1 MAVMNVQDMN
11 GKDFSFD
18 SDKIIQLNGDLTDS
32 TGNII
37 TDGKRQRVL
46 AVHDVQCID
55 SQGNTLDATQ
65 VVNDMKS
72 GKSKVSAIDV
82 EAESTHSGKNHNY
95 CIYYEDSMEKDAESF
110 TNPFKKP
117 MLKNHNDYS
126 GEPLG
131 RVSRAWFAPSNLTDE
146 RSAIHTI
153 TRVTDADAIEKFLDG
168 RYQTLSIGG
177 TMGTVT
183 CNICGKTILKD
194 GKFKFCG
201 HWKGETY
208 KDQVCYW
215 GVRDIDYNE
224 HSVVNNPAD
233 DFAQVM
239 KITVLTDNDKNKEGV
254 GDNMNGKGN
263 PTNTQAST
271 ETTQTTPVVNDS
283 VDKREQLLS
292 LIDAMIAESKTST
305 ESEAKDA
312 QGEQNPDTPQAPEA
326 ANDGVETPAEKTVED
341 YKKELDEAN
350 QKIAD
355 MEAQLA
361 EANQKIADAETA
373 KEQAVQDATSMK
385 QQCIQLAEETKSLM
399 ADSIIA
405 LEQVEDSK
413 KEERKAELVAM
424 SMKDLQ
430 AAKDS
435 IKTETSTQQR
445 TPARAQNPTKP
456 NANEKGSVVMDA
468 QGNPVEKHETKEVED
483 SNKKSSVQDYADE
496 IIKKLARR

>member
-1 MAVMNVQDMN
+1 MQVQDMN

-18 SDKIIQLNGDLTDS
+18 SEKIIHLNGDLTDS
-32 TGNII
+32 TGNNI

-46 AVHDVQCID
+46 AVHDVQCVD
-55 SQGNTLDATQ
+55 SQGNTLDAVQ

-72 GKSKVSAIDV
+72 GKSKISAIDV

-117 MLKNHNDYS
+117 MLKNHNSYD
-126 GEPLG
+126 GEPIG
-131 RVSRAWFAPSNLTDE
+131 RITRAWSAPSALTDE
-146 RSAIHTI
+146 RSAIHTV

-239 KITVLTDNDKNKEGV
+239 KITVLTDTNKKKEGV
-254 GDNMNGKGN
+254 GDNMDGNN

-271 ETTQTTPVVNDS
+271 DTQQTPVVSDS

-292 LIDAMIAESKTST
+292 IIDEIIAEKAATQAT
-305 ESEAKDA
+305 DA
-312 QGEQNPDTPQAPEA
+312 QGEQTPDTPAAPDTT
-326 ANDGVETPAEKTVED
+326 NDGADTPTEKTVED
-341 YKKELDEAN
+341 YKKELEEAN

-355 MEAQLA
+355 METKVA
-361 EANQKIADAETA
+361 EAEQKVADAEAA
-373 KEQAVQDATSMK
+373 KEQAVQDATNMK
-385 QQCIQLAEETKSLM
+385 QQAVQLAEEVKSLM
-399 ADSIIA
+399 ADSIIS

-413 KEERKAELVAM
+413 VEERKAELVAM

-435 IKTETSTQQR
+435 IQTEASAQPR
-445 TPARAQNPTKP
+445 TPAKAQNPTVP
-456 NANEKGSVVMDA
+456 NANEKGSVVVDA
-468 QGNPVEKHETKEVED
+468 NGEQVKPEVKTED
-483 SNKKSSVQDYADE
+483 SNINKKSSVQDYADE

>member
-32 TGNII
+32 TGNIV

-46 AVHDVQCID
+46 AVHDVQCVD
-55 SQGNTLDATQ
+55 SQGNILDAVQ
-65 VVNDMKS
+65 VINDMKS
-72 GKSKVSAIDV
+72 GKSKISAIDV

-117 MLKNHNDYS
+117 MLKNHDSYF

-131 RVSRAWFAPSNLTDE
+131 RITKAWSAPSALTDE

-239 KITVLTDNDKNKEGV
+239 KITVLTEKDKKEEGV
-254 GDNMNGKGN
+254 GDNMDGKNN
-263 PTNTQAST
+263 PTNTQTST
-271 ETTQTTPVVNDS
+271 ATPAA

-292 LIDAMIAESKTST
+292 IIDEIMAEKA
-305 ESEAKDA
+305 ENAAKDA
-312 QGEQNPDTPQAPEA
+312 QENKIPDTQATPDTK
-326 ANDGVETPAEKTVED
+326 DGVDTPAEKTVED
-341 YKKELDEAN
+341 YKKELEEAN

-355 MEAQLA
+355 MEAKVA
-361 EANQKIADAETA
+361 EAEQKVTDAEAA
-373 KEQAVQDATSMK
+373 KEQAVQDATNMK
-385 QQCIQLAEETKSLM
+385 QQVIQLAEEVKSLM

-405 LEQVEDSK
+405 LEQTEDSK
-413 KEERKAELVAM
+413 IEERKAQLVAM

-430 AAKDS
+430 VTKDS
-435 IKTETSTQQR
+435 VKTEASAQQR
-445 TPARAQNPTKP
+445 VPAKTQNPTLA
-456 NANEKGSVVMDA
+456 NAGEKGSVVTDA
-468 QGNPVEKHETKEVED
+468 QGNPVEKPETKKTED
-483 SNKKSSVQDYADE
+483 SNKKTSVQDYADE

>member
-18 SDKIIQLNGDLTDS
+18 SDKIVRFNGDLTDS
-32 TGNII
+32 QGNII

-46 AVHDVQCID
+46 TTHDVQCVD
-55 SQGNTLDATQ
+55 SNGNILDATQ
-65 VVNDMKS
+65 IVNDMKS
-72 GKSKVSAIDV
+72 GKSKISAIDV

-110 TNPFKKP
+110 TNPFRKP

-131 RVSRAWFAPSNLTDE
+131 RIRQAWHGPSKLTDE
-146 RSAIHTI
+146 RSAIHTV

-239 KITVLTDNDKNKEGV
+239 KITVLTDNDKKKEGV
-254 GDNMNGKGN
+254 GDNMDGKNN
-263 PTNTQAST
+263 PTS
-271 ETTQTTPVVNDS
+271 TQTTTDNQTTPAPAVNDS

-292 LIDAMIAESKTST
+292 IIDAIIAEKTNT
-305 ESEAKDA
+305 AQDA
-312 QGEQNPDTPQAPEA
+312 QGEQTPDTPVAPDT
-326 ANDGVETPAEKTVED
+326 ANDGVDTPTEKTVED
-341 YKKELDEAN
+341 YKKKLEEAN

-355 MEAQLA
+355 MEAKVA
-361 EANQKIADAETA
+361 EAEQKVTDAEAA
-373 KEQAVQDATSMK
+373 KEQAVQDATNMK
-385 QQCIQLAEETKSLM
+385 QQAVQLAEEVKSLM

-405 LEQVEDSK
+405 LENVEDSK
-413 KEERKAELVAM
+413 VEERKAELVAM

-435 IKTETSTQQR
+435 IKTETSAQPR
-445 TPARAQNPTKP
+445 VPAKAQNPTKP
-456 NANEKGSVVMDA
+456 NANEKGSVVVDA
-468 QGNPVEKHETKEVED
+468 NGEQVKKPETKVED

>member
-1 MAVMNVQDMN
+1 MQVQDMN

-18 SDKIIQLNGDLTDS
+18 SEKIIHLNGDLTDS
-32 TGNII
+32 TGNNI

-46 AVHDVQCID
+46 TVHDVQCVD
-55 SQGNTLDATQ
+55 SQGNTLDAVQ

-72 GKSKVSAIDV
+72 GKSKISAIDV

-117 MLKNHNDYS
+117 MLKNHNSYD
-126 GEPLG
+126 GEPIG
-131 RVSRAWFAPSNLTDE
+131 RITKAWSAPSALTDE
-146 RSAIHTI
+146 RSAIHTV

-239 KITVLTDNDKNKEGV
+239 KITVLTDTNKKKEGV
-254 GDNMNGKGN
+254 GDNMDGNN

-271 ETTQTTPVVNDS
+271 DTQQTPVVSDS

-292 LIDAMIAESKTST
+292 IIDEIIAEKAATQAT
-305 ESEAKDA
+305 DA
-312 QGEQNPDTPQAPEA
+312 QGEQQIPDTPAAPDTT
-326 ANDGVETPAEKTVED
+326 NDGADTSTEKTVED
-341 YKKELDEAN
+341 YKKELEEAN

-355 MEAQLA
+355 MEAKVA
-361 EANQKIADAETA
+361 EAEQKVADAEAA
-373 KEQAVQDATSMK
+373 KEQAVQDATNMK
-385 QQCIQLAEETKSLM
+385 QQAVQLAEEVKSLM
-399 ADSIIA
+399 ADSIIS

-413 KEERKAELVAM
+413 VEERKAELVAM

-435 IKTETSTQQR
+435 IKTEASAQPR
-445 TPARAQNPTKP
+445 TPAKAQNPTVP
-456 NANEKGSVVMDA
+456 NAGEKGSVVVDA
-468 QGNPVEKHETKEVED
+468 NGEQVNKPEVKTED
-483 SNKKSSVQDYADE
+483 SNKNKKSSVQDYADE

>member
-1 MAVMNVQDMN
+1 MAIMKVQDMN

-18 SDKIIQLNGDLTDS
+18 SDKIMQLNGDLTDS
-32 TGNII
+32 TGNTI

-46 AVHDVQCID
+46 AVHDVQCVD
-55 SQGNTLDATQ
+55 SKGNVLDATQ
-65 VVNDMKS
+65 VINDMKS

-95 CIYYEDSMEKDAESF
+95 CIYYEDSMEKDSETF

-117 MLKNHNDYS
+117 MLKNHDSYF
-126 GEPLG
+126 GEPIG
-131 RVSRAWFAPSNLTDE
+131 RVTRASFGPSQLTDE
-146 RSAIHTI
+146 RSAIHTV

-183 CNICGKTILKD
+183 CNVCGKTILKD

-201 HWKGETY
+201 HWRGETY
-208 KDQVCYW
+208 KDQICYW

-233 DFAQVM
+233 DFAQVI
-239 KITVLTDNDKNKEGV
+239 KITVLTDNDKKEEGV
-254 GDNMNGKGN
+254 GDNMDGKNN
-263 PTNTQAST
+263 PTNTQASA
-271 ETTQTTPVVNDS
+271 ETTPAPAVNDS
-283 VDKREQLLS
+283 VDKKEQLLS
-292 LIDAMIAESKTST
+292 LIDAIISDNKTST
-305 ESEAKDA
+305 EPQANDA
-312 QGEQNPDTPQAPEA
+312 QGEQTPETPAAPEA
-326 ANDGVETPAEKTVED
+326 ANDGVDTPAEKSVED

-361 EANQKIADAETA
+361 EANQKVADAEAA
-373 KEQAVQDATSMK
+373 KEQAVQDATNMK
-385 QQCIQLAEETKSLM
+385 QQCVQLAEETKSLM

-405 LEQVEDSK
+405 LEKVEDSK
-413 KEERKAELVAM
+413 VEERKAELVAM

-430 AAKDS
+430 ATKDS
-435 IKTETSTQQR
+435 IQTEASAQPR
-445 TPARAQNPTKP
+445 TPAKAQNPTKP
-456 NANEKGSVVMDA
+456 NANEKGSVVVDA
-468 QGNPVEKHETKEVED
+468 QGNPVEKPETKKVED

>member
-18 SDKIIQLNGDLTDS
+18 SDKIILFNGDLTDS
-32 TGNII
+32 QGNII

-46 AVHDVQCID
+46 TTHDVKCVD
-55 SQGNTLDATQ
+55 SNGNILDAAQ

-72 GKSKVSAIDV
+72 GKSKISAIDV

-117 MLKNHNDYS
+117 MLKNHNSYS

-131 RVSRAWFAPSNLTDE
+131 RITRAWYGESRLTDE

-153 TRVTDADAIEKFLDG
+153 TRVTDSDAIEKFLDG

-239 KITVLTDNDKNKEGV
+239 KITVLTDKDKKEEGV
-254 GDNMNGKGN
+254 GDNMDGINN
-263 PTNTQAST
+263 PTNTQDST
-271 ETTQTTPVVNDS
+271 TTQAS
-283 VDKREQLLS
+283 ASAREQLLS
-292 LIDAMIAESKTST
+292 LIDAMIAENKTST
-305 ESEAKDA
+305 EQQANDA
-312 QGEQNPDTPQAPEA
+312 QGEQNTNTSQAPEA
-326 ANDGVETPAEKTVED
+326 ANDGVDTSNEKTVED

-361 EANQKIADAETA
+361 EANQKIADAEAA
-373 KEQAVQDATSMK
+373 KEQAVQDATNMK
-385 QQCIQLAEETKSLM
+385 QQCVQLAEETKSLM

-405 LEQVEDSK
+405 LEKVEDSK
-413 KEERKAELVAM
+413 VEERKAELVAM

-435 IKTETSTQQR
+435 IQTETSAQPRVT
-445 TPARAQNPTKP
+445 AKAQNPTKP
-456 NANEKGSVVMDA
+456 NANEKGSVIVDS
-468 QGNPVEKHETKEVED
+468 QGNPVEKPETKKVED

>member
-18 SDKIIQLNGDLTDS
+18 SDKIFQLNGDLTDS

-46 AVHDVQCID
+46 TVHDVQCVD
-55 SQGNTLDATQ
+55 SQGNILDATQ
-65 VVNDMKS
+65 IVNDMKS
-72 GKSKVSAIDV
+72 GKSKVLAIDV

-110 TNPFKKP
+110 VNPFRKP
-117 MLKNHNDYS
+117 MLKNHDDES
-126 GEPLG
+126 EPLG
-131 RVSRAWFAPSNLTDE
+131 RITKSWSGPSNLTDE
-146 RSAIHTI
+146 RTAIHTV
-153 TRVTDADAIEKFLDG
+153 TRVTDSDAIEKFLDG

-177 TMGTVT
+177 KMGTVT

-215 GVRDIDYNE
+215 SVKDIDYNE

-239 KITVLTDNDKNKEGV
+239 KITVLTDKDKKEEGV
-254 GDNMNGKGN
+254 GDNMDGMNN
-263 PTNTQAST
+263 PTNTQDST
-271 ETTQTTPVVNDS
+271 ATQTPAPAVSDS

-305 ESEAKDA
+305 EAKDA

-326 ANDGVETPAEKTVED
+326 ANDGVDTPAEKTVED

-355 MEAQLA
+355 MEAQLV
-361 EANQKIADAETA
+361 EANQKVADAETA
-373 KEQAVQDATSMK
+373 KEQAVQDATNMK
-385 QQCIQLAEETKSLM
+385 QQCVQLAEETKSLM

-405 LEQVEDSK
+405 LEKVEDSK
-413 KEERKAELVAM
+413 VEERKAELVAM

-430 AAKDS
+430 ATKDS
-435 IKTETSTQQR
+435 IQTEASAQPR
-445 TPARAQNPTKP
+445 VPAKAQNPTKP
-456 NANEKGSVVMDA
+456 NANEKGSVVVDS
-468 QGNPVEKHETKEVED
+468 QGNPVEKTKKVED

>member
-1 MAVMNVQDMN
+1 MAIMQVQDMN

-46 AVHDVQCID
+46 AVHDVQCVD
-55 SQGNTLDATQ
+55 SKGNVLDAVQ

-117 MLKNHNDYS
+117 MLKNHDSYY

-131 RVSRAWFAPSNLTDE
+131 RITKAWSGPSNLTDE
-146 RSAIHTI
+146 RSAIHTV

-239 KITVLTDNDKNKEGV
+239 KITVLTDKDKKEEGV
-254 GDNMNGKGN
+254 GDNMDGKN

-271 ETTQTTPVVNDS
+271 DTQQTPVVADS

-292 LIDAMIAESKTST
+292 IIDEIIAEKAATQT
-305 ESEAKDA
+305 TDA
-312 QGEQNPDTPQAPEA
+312 QGEQQTPDTPAAPA
-326 ANDGVETPAEKTVED
+326 ATDGVDTPTEKTVED
-341 YKKELDEAN
+341 YEKE
-350 QKIAD
+350 
-355 MEAQLA
+355 LA
-361 EANQKIADAETA
+361 EANQKITDMEAQITEANQKLADAEAA

-385 QQCIQLAEETKSLM
+385 QQAVQLAEEVKSLM
-399 ADSIIA
+399 ADSIIS

-413 KEERKAELVAM
+413 VEERKAELVAM

-435 IKTETSTQQR
+435 IKTEASAQPR
-445 TPARAQNPTKP
+445 TTAKTQNPTLANP
-456 NANEKGSVVMDA
+456 NEKGSVVADA
-468 QGNPVEKHETKEVED
+468 QGNPVVKPEVKAED

>member
-1 MAVMNVQDMN
+1 MAILKVQDMN

-18 SDKIIQLNGDLTDS
+18 SEKIFQLNGDLTDS
-32 TGNII
+32 TGNTI
-37 TDGKRQRVL
+37 TDGRRQRVL
-46 AVHDVQCID
+46 AVHDIKCVD
-55 SQGNTLDATQ
+55 SKGNVLDATQ
-65 VVNDMKS
+65 IINDMKS
-72 GKSKVSAIDV
+72 GKSTISAIDV

-131 RVSRAWFAPSNLTDE
+131 RVSRAWFAPSSLTDE

-153 TRVTDADAIEKFLDG
+153 TRVTDSDAIEKFLDG

-239 KITVLTDNDKNKEGV
+239 KITVLTDKDKKEEGV
-254 GDNMNGKGN
+254 GDNMDGMNN
-263 PTNTQAST
+263 PTNTQDST
-271 ETTQTTPVVNDS
+271 ATQTPAPAVNDS

-305 ESEAKDA
+305 EQVNDA

-326 ANDGVETPAEKTVED
+326 AKDGVDTPAEKTVED

-361 EANQKIADAETA
+361 EANQKVADAEAA
-373 KEQAVQDATSMK
+373 KEQAVQDATNMK
-385 QQCIQLAEETKSLM
+385 QQCVQLAEETKSLM

-405 LEQVEDSK
+405 LEKVEDSK
-413 KEERKAELVAM
+413 VEERKAELVAM

-435 IKTETSTQQR
+435 IQTEASAQPR
-445 TPARAQNPTKP
+445 VPAKAQNPTKP
-456 NANEKGSVVMDA
+456 NANEKGSVVVDS
-468 QGNPVEKHETKEVED
+468 QGNPVEKPETKKVED

>member
-1 MAVMNVQDMN
+1 MAIMKVQDMN

-18 SDKIIQLNGDLTDS
+18 SEKIMHVNGDLTDS
-32 TGNII
+32 TGNNI

-46 AVHDVQCID
+46 AVHDVQCVD
-55 SQGNTLDATQ
+55 SQGNVLDATQ

-72 GKSKVSAIDV
+72 GKSQILAIDV

-95 CIYYEDSMEKDAESF
+95 CIYYEDSMEKDSESF
-110 TNPFKKP
+110 TNPFRKP

-126 GEPLG
+126 GEPIG
-131 RVSRAWFAPSNLTDE
+131 RVTRAWHGPSKLTDE

-153 TRVTDADAIEKFLDG
+153 TRVTDADAVEKFLDG

-254 GDNMNGKGN
+254 GDNMDGMNN
-263 PTNTQAST
+263 PTNTQDST
-271 ETTQTTPVVNDS
+271 KATSAPVVSDS

-312 QGEQNPDTPQAPEA
+312 QEEQTPDTPAAPDA
-326 ANDGVETPAEKTVED
+326 ANDGVETSAEKTVED
-341 YKKELDEAN
+341 YKKELEEAN
-350 QKIAD
+350 QKITD
-355 MEAQLA
+355 MEAQLV
-361 EANQKIADAETA
+361 EANQKLADAEAA
-373 KEQAVQDATSMK
+373 KEQAVQDATNMK
-385 QQCIQLAEETKSLM
+385 QQCVQLAEETKSLM

-405 LEQVEDSK
+405 LEKVEDSK
-413 KEERKAELVAM
+413 IEERKAELVAM

-435 IKTETSTQQR
+435 IKTETSVQPR
-445 TPARAQNPTKP
+445 VPAKAQNPTLA
-456 NANEKGSVVMDA
+456 NANEKGSVVTDA
-468 QGNPVEKHETKEVED
+468 QGSPVVKPETKTED